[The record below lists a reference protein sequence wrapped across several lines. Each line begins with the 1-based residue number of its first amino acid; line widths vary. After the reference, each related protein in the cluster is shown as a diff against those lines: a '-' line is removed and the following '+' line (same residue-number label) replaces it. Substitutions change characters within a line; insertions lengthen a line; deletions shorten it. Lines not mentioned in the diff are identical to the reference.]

1 MIFYRF
7 GVIDG
12 LVEQKSDSIYK
23 RSIKSVLQNENN
35 NIYVED
41 TEFIDPYRFRSEK
54 TKTFLSRANYNHKTV
69 PAKFTSGF
77 DSK

>member
-1 MIFYRF
+1 M
-7 GVIDG
+7 
-12 LVEQKSDSIYK
+12 VEQKSGSIYK

-41 TEFIDPYRFRSEK
+41 TEFIDHYSLEVKKIKR
-54 TKTFLSRANYNHKTV
+54 FLSRANYNHKAV